1 LFGFLGLL
9 GMGCFRRFIIRRSL
23 GLLGGFGG
31 GVVGVVIGFG
41 MEVEL
46 EGFDYFYF
54 HSLLVT

>member
-1 LFGFLGLL
+1 
-9 GMGCFRRFIIRRSL
+9 MGCFRRFIIRRSR

-46 EGFDYFYF
+46 EGFDYCYF
-54 HSLLVT
+54 SSLLVT